1 MARSHALENL
11 RDTLMEA
18 AVSAPVSGELYIE
31 TNSRLRRWVMDV
43 AASMNSVYLAVNEH
57 DMDLREDAIPSAI
70 EAGLTVLTNGVSFEG
85 LDKVQRHIA
94 SLNLLSKDAVEAE
107 DLSQYS
113 PVFAASRAAVQA
125 VSAALQMTGDHDIF
139 SVVARAGVVVEQC
152 VLANAY
158 LELSKD
164 FDGTVAPSHKQVV
177 DAIANARAEMV
188 PLYKDGLI
196 SRLKENLPGNFERMP
211 ETALKM

>member
-11 RDTLMEA
+11 RDTLLET

-43 AASMNSVYLAVNEH
+43 AGSMNSIYLAVNQH
-57 DMDLREDAIPSAI
+57 DMDLGEDAIPSAI
-70 EAGLTVLTNGVSFEG
+70 GAGLSVLTNGVSFEG
-85 LDKVQRHIA
+85 LDKVQRHVA
-94 SLNLLSKDAVEAE
+94 SLNLLLKDAVDAE
-107 DLSQYS
+107 DVSQYS

-125 VSAALQMTGDHDIF
+125 VSSALQMTGDHDIF
-139 SVVARAGVVVEQC
+139 SVAARAGVVVEQC

-164 FDGTVAPSHKQVV
+164 FDGTVAPSHKQVA
-177 DAIANARAEMV
+177 DAIAEARAEMV
-188 PLYKDGLI
+188 PLYKEGLL
-196 SRLKENLPGNFERMP
+196 SRLKENVPGDFERP
-211 ETALKM
+211 VALAPTI